1 MERLLRTVGC
11 HSTPLTEIPQIPPGA
26 AGRGPGRFGVEW
38 PRNMGNA
45 DGRAVF
51 FAWVGPTRFRRA
63 ALVVIQP
70 GAAEL
75 RPQRLR
81 RGLGPY
87 AILPQRALEGV
98 EGGGR
103 A

>member
-1 MERLLRTVGC
+1 MWQGVGQGDLVW
-11 HSTPLTEIPQIPPGA
+11 SG
-26 AGRGPGRFGVEW
+26 
-38 PRNMGNA
+38 PRNMGDA
-45 DGRAVF
+45 YGRAVF

-81 RGLGPY
+81 RALGPY

>member
-1 MERLLRTVGC
+1 MLQGLSLGDLVWSGPCNVGD
-11 HSTPLTEIPQIPPGA
+11 
-26 AGRGPGRFGVEW
+26 
-38 PRNMGNA
+38 A

-51 FAWVGPTRFRRA
+51 FARVGPTRFRGA
-63 ALVVIQP
+63 PLVVIQP

-81 RGLGPY
+81 GGFGPY
-87 AILPQRALEGV
+87 TLLAQRALEGV
-98 EGGGR
+98 DGGSR